1 MVAGRSRL
9 AELAG
14 DTDILLRT
22 YCENLDPTARPRLW
36 GSYQKANQRHGLAPM
51 LAVRLLTTT
60 LGGLRE

>member
-1 MVAGRSRL
+1 MAAGRPRL

-14 DTDILLRT
+14 HTDILLRT
-22 YCENLDPTARPRLW
+22 YNENLDPTARPRLR
-36 GSYQKANQRHGLAPM
+36 GSCQKANQRHGPTPM